1 MAQAAI
7 SLPGQQPGGAVKTG
21 WIVAGLLLG
30 IFIASIDNTIVATS
44 IATIVGDLG
53 GFDQFVWVTS
63 AYLVASLAGT
73 PIFGKL
79 SDMYGRK
86 RFFVFGLI
94 MFMLGSILC
103 GTAQS
108 IVQLSLYR
116 AIQGIGGGALVPIA
130 FTIVFDTFPPEKRDK
145 MTGLLGAVFGM
156 SSLFG
161 PLLGAYITQYFSW
174 RWVFYI
180 NVPLGIVSL
189 LLILFFY
196 RESLQR
202 ARQQIDWAGA
212 GLLVGAVVSLMF
224 ALELGG
230 GTYAWTSLPIVL
242 LLIGFVVM
250 SIAFVFV
257 ERRAQEPIV
266 SFPMFRQRLFAGSVA
281 AGFFYGAAFITVT
294 LYIPIYVQGVTGGT
308 AVNSGLTLL
317 PMTVGS
323 VLAAMVGGIL
333 VNKMTFRR
341 IMVSSAIIFTVG
353 MILLSQLR
361 ADTPHW
367 LLVLDLIITG
377 FGIGFSFS
385 VLGISGI
392 QEFDVRQRGAA
403 NSTLSFVRSLGM
415 SVGVTI
421 FGLVQHSLFSARIQ
435 EQAGGSLPSGMDLS
449 TIDPRA
455 LLSEQMQSQI
465 PAQVLDIIRQALTES
480 VSGTFGWAIVPA
492 ICALVSVALMGSAR
506 AVTSSRVSDKPHPT
520 SETLH

>member
-1 MAQAAI
+1 MAQ
-7 SLPGQQPGGAVKTG
+7 GVGAVPRQTPNGTIKTG

-130 FTIVFDTFPPEKRDK
+130 FTIVFDTFPPEKRGK

-189 LLILFFY
+189 LLIMIFY

-230 GTYAWTSLPIVL
+230 GTYAWTSLPILL

-250 SIAFVFV
+250 SIAFVWV

-294 LYIPIYVQGVTGGT
+294 LYIPIYVQGVTGGS

-341 IMVSSAIIFTVG
+341 IMVFSAIVFTIG

-421 FGLVQHSLFSARIQ
+421 FGLVQHQLFSVHLQ
-435 EQAGGSLPSGMDLS
+435 QQAGGSLPAGMDLS
-449 TIDPRA
+449 TVDPRA
-455 LLSEQMQSQI
+455 LLSEQMQLQI
-465 PAQVLDIIRQALTES
+465 PAEVLDIIRQVLTQS
-480 VSGTFGWAIVPA
+480 VAGTFGWAIVPA
-492 ICALVSVALMGSAR
+492 VCALVAVALMGSAR
-506 AVTSSRVSDKPHPT
+506 AVTSSRAADKPAP
-520 SETLH
+520 SSDIS

>member
-1 MAQAAI
+1 MNGMAAQAGKKNA
-7 SLPGQQPGGAVKTG
+7 TG
-21 WIVAGLLLG
+21 WIIAGLLLG

-86 RFFVFGLI
+86 RFFIFGLI

-130 FTIVFDTFPPEKRDK
+130 FTIVFDSFPPEKRGK

-161 PLLGAYITQYFSW
+161 PLLGAYITEYASW

-180 NVPLGIVSL
+180 NVPLGILSL
-189 LLILFFY
+189 LLIAIFY
-196 RESLQR
+196 RESLERSRQR
-202 ARQQIDWAGA
+202 IDWTGA
-212 GLLVGAVVSLMF
+212 TLLVGAVVSLMF

-230 GTYAWTSLPIVL
+230 GTYAWSSPFIVGL
-242 LLIGFVVM
+242 LACFVVLSIGFVF
-250 SIAFVFV
+250 A
-257 ERRAQEPIV
+257 ERKAAEPIV

-308 AVNSGLTLL
+308 AVNSGLTLM
-317 PMTVGS
+317 PMTIGS
-323 VLAAMVGGIL
+323 VIAAMVGGIL

-341 IMVSSAIIFTVG
+341 IMMFSAIVFIIG
-353 MILLSQLR
+353 MVLLSQLK
-361 ADTPHW
+361 ADTPSW

-421 FGLVQHSLFSARIQ
+421 FGLIQRSLLNGQ
-435 EQAGGSLPSGMDLS
+435 LQQQLGGGALPAGMDLS
-449 TIDPRA
+449 QVDPRA

-465 PAQVLDIIRQALTES
+465 PAGVLDVIRQALTHS
-480 VSGTFGWAIVPA
+480 VAGTFGWAIVPA
-492 ICALVSVALMGSAR
+492 VCALVAVSLMGSAR
-506 AVTSSRVSDKPHPT
+506 AVTSSRQSGKRAAGEQT
-520 SETLH
+520 SS